1 MKTKDLENKK
11 EKILREIRKAKTEI
25 LEEFLHKVKQIEN
38 HLNLLYQEGIDR
50 DRFICFEGCQEWL
63 DISYSV
69 VKKEDVIALLKFL
82 MGMKKNQR
90 TIISQFAKVQS
101 KEFSDILLNYE
112 EYIEMEKM
120 EDTYNALTRAEE
132 ELESL
137 IL

>member
-1 MKTKDLENKK
+1 MTTKDLENKK

-50 DRFICFEGCQEWL
+50 DRCICFEGCQEWL
-63 DISYSV
+63 NISYSV
-69 VKKEDVIALLKFL
+69 VKKEDVIALLRYL
-82 MGMKKNQR
+82 MGMEKNQR
-90 TIISQFAKVQS
+90 TIIRQFEKLQS
-101 KEFSDILLNYE
+101 KDVSGILLKYE
-112 EYIEMEKM
+112 EYTEMEKM
-120 EDTYNALTRAEE
+120 EDTYNALIRAEE